1 MTFRNRQDAGQQLA
15 DRLSWLAESENL
27 LVLGLPRGGVP
38 VAREVAEVLS
48 AELDVFV
55 VRKIGTPGQPELA
68 LGAVA
73 SGGVRV
79 LNRQITEALRVSQG
93 KIDDI
98 TREELG
104 KLERQEAQFR
114 GGRPPAEVAG
124 RDVIVVDDGLATGAT
139 MHAACRALRRREP
152 RQVIVAVPTAPQ
164 DAIDRLTEVADHVI
178 SVLIPTDFA
187 GVGAWYQDFSQV
199 SDREVRRLLEEAA

>member
-15 DRLSWLAESENL
+15 DRLSWLAESEKL

-38 VAREVAEVLS
+38 VAREVAEALK

-55 VRKIGTPGQPELA
+55 VRKLGTPGQPELA

-79 LNRQITEALRVSQG
+79 LNRQITEALQVSQG
-93 KIDDI
+93 QIDDI
-98 TREELG
+98 TRGELQ
-104 KLERQEAQFR
+104 KLERQEMQFR
-114 GGRPPAEVAG
+114 GDRPPAEVAG

-139 MHAACRALRRREP
+139 MHAACQALRRREP
-152 RQVIVAVPTAPQ
+152 RQVIVAVPTAPR
-164 DAIDRLTEVADHVI
+164 DAVDRLTEVADHVV
-178 SVLIPTDFA
+178 SVMIPTDFA